1 MSSEELLEKI
11 DQSLTPNESDTK
23 SALPSNNR
31 MSNSPDSC
39 SGDLNV
45 GCGLRN
51 RKIGE
56 KSIMNQHTIKMPVDD
71 DDDIPRHIVKNQ
83 LEVNHDQLPVSKIKT
98 EHHLVLNERERYR
111 PVSPPAHKNFYSD
124 DTLAGKILSYL
135 ATKFI
140 PPSSHRTGSTFA
152 AFLSLLILTMANYM
166 LGPMRDAAALKVG
179 VTHIPTLT
187 LASTILAL
195 ASSVPMGWL
204 FEAPN
209 PSRRGRSWRGRVG
222 LTRGETQGTSL
233 ALFLRCFA
241 VCLFG
246 YAFSFKLMDLL
257 ANTWIASSN
266 ESHIVDRELQGIRHG
281 DSSFNENEDLQ
292 NEVQELLTKIGD
304 ESVLGYI
311 SRVGSI
317 LLGKFRKVF
326 YVAFFLVVHLMKL
339 HSISLMW
346 GVSSEAMEYEEQA
359 ELRRK
364 RKVRNRE
371 RSKSLH
377 FQVPD
382 LGPDAANSDD
392 DSKKMEGKSGKQS
405 R

>member
-1 MSSEELLEKI
+1 MSSEELMEPI
-11 DQSLTPNESDTK
+11 DLASGTNDSRTK
-23 SALPSNNR
+23 PALPSHNTN
-31 MSNSPDSC
+31 SSPDSL
-39 SGDLNV
+39 SGDLNF
-45 GCGLRN
+45 GFGLRN
-51 RKIGE
+51 RKGGG
-56 KSIMNQHTIKMPVDD
+56 KGSIDEHPINVPVVCDD
-71 DDDIPRHIVKNQ
+71 DVPRQIVKHQ
-83 LEVNHDQLPVSKIKT
+83 HEANHYQSPSSKI
-98 EHHLVLNERERYR
+98 EANHHLPLNEEMST
-111 PVSPPAHKNFYSD
+111 PIPPSTHKKFYSD
-124 DTLAGKILSYL
+124 DSLAGKILTYL
-135 ATKFI
+135 STKFI

-179 VTHIPTLT
+179 VTHIPILT

-246 YAFSFKLMDLL
+246 YALSFKLMDLL
-257 ANTWIASSN
+257 ANTWIAGSN
-266 ESHIVDRELQGIRHG
+266 EYTHTEVQGTRHG
-281 DSSFNENEDLQ
+281 DSILPDNEDLHSQ
-292 NEVQELLTKIGD
+292 VQELLTKVEH
-304 ESVLGYI
+304 ESVWGYI

-317 LLGKFRKVF
+317 LLGKFGKVF

-359 ELRRK
+359 ELRSKRKMRK
-364 RKVRNRE
+364 RE
-371 RSKSLH
+371 RTESLH
-377 FQVPD
+377 SQSPN
-382 LGPDAANSDD
+382 LGPDAGQE
-392 DSKKMEGKSGKQS
+392 MEGKSGKQS